1 MRKLY
6 FILIMLLG
14 LHCREK
20 YEVLLPPSQTNVLVI
35 EGIVNSGGST
45 NIRLTR
51 ATSLGELT
59 IVPETGASVFVDG
72 DDHSTFQLTPVDSG
86 NYAAP
91 QVPINPNVKYR
102 LRIVTADNKEYQSDY
117 RSVLQTQPIDSVSYL
132 PEGDGVRF
140 YINSHGA
147 GAQQYYY
154 KWDLEETWEIH
165 SSYRSNLKFTVVGSG
180 DSPAVYIDYFDPV
193 NHSVNEAIY
202 TCWQSRVSREINI
215 GTTEHLSESHIFLPV
230 RFIKRDAIEF
240 SVLYSALV
248 KQYALSPEGYEFY
261 RKMKKNSE
269 SLGSIFD
276 AQPSEIVG
284 NITCVNDPRQLVIGF
299 AEFTSLQQKRIFVHS
314 GDIPGPKYDPGCA
327 AFSGMG
333 SKYKYPFEVRPE
345 VLLYVYK
352 ELDFLPTRMLHLSMG
367 PEPSTFDAQSK
378 FCVDCTLRGS
388 NVKPPFWP

>member
-6 FILIMLLG
+6 FILTLVLG

-20 YEVLLPPSQTNVLVI
+20 YEVLLPPTQTHVLVV

-51 ATSLGELT
+51 ATNLRELA
-59 IVPETGASVFVDG
+59 IVPELGASVFVDG
-72 DDHSTFQLTPVDSG
+72 DDHSAFQLTAIDSG
-86 NYAAP
+86 NYFAP
-91 QVPINPNVKYR
+91 QVPLNSGVKYR
-102 LRIVTADNKEYQSDY
+102 LRIITADNKEYQSDY
-117 RSVLQTQPIDSVSYL
+117 RSVLQTQPIDSISHVQ
-132 PEGDGVRF
+132 EGDGVRF
-140 YINSHGA
+140 YINSHSS
-147 GAQQYYY
+147 GAQQYYF

-165 SSYRSNLKFTVVGSG
+165 SSYRSNIKFVAEGPVNN
-180 DSPAVYIDYFDPV
+180 PEVHIEYFDPV
-193 NHSVNEAIY
+193 NHGVNEAIY

-215 GTTEHLSESHIFLPV
+215 GTTEQLSESHIFLPV
-230 RFIKRDAIEF
+230 QFIKRDAIEF

-284 NITCVNDPRQLVIGF
+284 NITCVSDPDQLVVGF
-299 AEFTSLQQKRIFVHS
+299 AEFTSLQEKRIFVTAD
-314 GDIPGPKYDPGCA
+314 DIPGPKYDPGCD
-327 AFSGMG
+327 AFSGAG
-333 SKYKYPFEVRPE
+333 SKYPYPFEVRSE

-352 ELDFLPTRMLHLSMG
+352 ELDFLPTKMLHLSMG
-367 PEPSTFDAQSK
+367 PEPSTFDAQNK
-378 FCVDCTLRGS
+378 YCVDCTLRGT